1 MSPPAWMQSIRAR
14 RTRGGTS
21 RDAIRASMRG
31 DDVVVDF
38 DSNDVPYY
46 ALAGALA
53 DARARWMATIVFR
66 LACAFWF
73 ACGCAFGRAFGGFG
87 CALVVVLVVLVAAG
101 RAEASA

>member
-1 MSPPAWMQSIRAR
+1 MPSIRAR

-53 DARARWMATIVFR
+53 DALPSSPIAAFARDDDVGDSFNSSTVSARATTRVDARWCR
-66 LACAFWF
+66 R
-73 ACGCAFGRAFGGFG
+73 G
-87 CALVVVLVVLVAAG
+87 
-101 RAEASA
+101 